1 MNQPVHHL
9 VTGPPEHGVTRCARQ
24 LSSATGSPVISSFRD
39 LPVDLPIHVHFTDRL
54 FGRTAREAAEVFVSE
69 AGRHRAP
76 ITVTLHDIPQ
86 ASDGAAFDARTEC
99 YRQVIDCVSGVVVSS
114 MHERLLLD
122 AVAQRP
128 VDIRVIPLPIH
139 SATTEP
145 EPEPHDTVR
154 NVVGVLG
161 FVYPGKGHEEV
172 LEAMRSLDTAVD
184 LLSIGSASPG
194 HEAMIDELACAA
206 VRVGR
211 SFDSTGFVPDA
222 DLDELLRS
230 IAIPVAFHRHVS
242 ASGSINS
249 WIAAGRRPLV
259 PRSRYV
265 EEIEANSPGTLWI
278 HENSVDGLA
287 AAMIEAVSHP
297 DRTWQQPGVVPY
309 PTLDRAAALYC
320 ALFREQSVPRAL
332 ELPDG
337 RWVVPGNRWDL
348 APPVDRNPSVSVV
361 IPYFEQQRQLGLV
374 LTALTAQTYPASCI
388 QVIVADDGSPV
399 APDVD
404 AFRAALD
411 ITVVRQSD
419 LGFRAAA
426 ARNLGASAAHGEI
439 LCFLDAD
446 TVPDSGYIAES
457 ARLLA
462 AVPDALAVG
471 RRRHAD
477 LGGWAAQDVAKWLG
491 GRSIGPPELTEPLWL
506 RDGYMHS
513 RDLLDADRRSYR
525 YIISAVMSCTR
536 QLFVEIGG
544 FDESIVGY
552 GGEDWDFA
560 HRAYDAGAV
569 LAHLPDAVAWHD
581 GPEWAERTGGDRER
595 KNVEAMMLAS
605 RITDPAA
612 RTHGLLYAIPEIVVV
627 VDSAG
632 HTSASL
638 LHTVGSV
645 LRERDCEVWIH
656 GADAAELRRPW
667 GDVDTR
673 VKLGLPSDTGR
684 SHAVV
689 HVRGPVLFGEYALRR
704 LLSSGADRTTVD
716 VGGTGVVEFSTSRTH
731 ARAARWAAPLG
742 RTPEDVVDAL
752 FGRTHRTGVEFGLSI
767 GEQQPNL
774 AW

>member
-1 MNQPVHHL
+1 MTHPVHHL
-9 VTGPPEHGVTRCARQ
+9 VTGPPEHGVVRCARE
-24 LSSATGSPVISSFRD
+24 LAAATASPMISD
-39 LPVDLPIHVHFTDRL
+39 LQELPSDVPVHIHFTDRL
-54 FGRTAREAAEVFVSE
+54 FGRTADEAADAFVS
-69 AGRHRAP
+69 AATRHRAP

-86 ASDGAAFDARTEC
+86 PSDGRAFDVRKDC
-99 YRQVIDCVSGVVVSS
+99 YRRVIDCASAVVVSS

-122 AVAQRP
+122 DVPHRR
-128 VDIRVIPLPIH
+128 VDVRVIPLPIDRATPPPGQRGTVL
-139 SATTEP
+139 SA
-145 EPEPHDTVR
+145 
-154 NVVGVLG
+154 VGVLG

-172 LEAMRSLDTAVD
+172 LAAMRSLDTAVD

-194 HEAMIDELACAA
+194 HETMIDELACTAKTL
-206 VRVGR
+206 GR

-230 IAIPVAFHRHVS
+230 IAIPVAFHRHLS

-259 PRSRYV
+259 PRGRYV

-287 AAMIEAVSHP
+287 AAMTDAMRRP
-297 DRTWQQPGVVPY
+297 DKTWQRPGVVPY
-309 PTLDRAAALYC
+309 PTLHQAAALYR
-320 ALFREQSVPRAL
+320 ALFREQRPSSAQ

-337 RWVVPGNRWDL
+337 RWVVPGNRWDS
-348 APPVDRNPSVSVV
+348 APAVDRAPLVSVV
-361 IPYFEQQRQLGLV
+361 IPYFEQQRRLAFV
-374 LTALTAQTYPASCI
+374 LTALTVQTYPAARI
-388 QVIVADDGSPV
+388 QVIVADDGSPE
-399 APDVD
+399 PPNVD
-404 AFRAALD
+404 AFRSMLD
-411 ITVVRQSD
+411 VTVVRQPD

-426 ARNLGASAAHGEI
+426 ARNLGASVAVGEI

-446 TVPDSGYIAES
+446 TVPEPGYVAES
-457 ARLLA
+457 ARLIS

-477 LGGWAAQDVAKWLG
+477 LDGWSGEDVREWLV
-491 GRSIGPPELTEPLWL
+491 GRSAGPPELPEPQWL
-506 RDGYMHS
+506 RDGYADS

-536 QLFVEIGG
+536 ELFTEIGG

-569 LAHLPDAVAWHD
+569 LAHLPRAIAWHD
-581 GPEWAERTGGDRER
+581 GPDWAERTGGDRER
-595 KNVEAMMLAS
+595 KNLEAMMLAS

-612 RTHGLLYAIPEIVVV
+612 RTHGLVYAVPEIVAF

-638 LHTVGSV
+638 LRTVGSV
-645 LRERDCEVWIH
+645 LRERDCAVWIH
-656 GADAAELRRPW
+656 GPAAAELRRPW
-667 GDVDTR
+667 GDIDPR
-673 VKLGLPSDTGR
+673 VNEGQPSDTGR

-689 HVRGPVLFGEYALRR
+689 HVRGPVLFGEQSLRR
-704 LLSSGADRTTVD
+704 MLASGADRMTVD
-716 VGGTGVVEFSTSRTH
+716 VGGTGVVEFCSSRSS
-731 ARAARWAAPLG
+731 ARAARWAPILGHAPQELA
-742 RTPEDVVDAL
+742 ESL
-752 FGRTHRTGVEFGLSI
+752 FGCSHRTGVEFGLSI
-767 GEQQPNL
+767 GEQQPHL

>member
-1 MNQPVHHL
+1 MTQPVHHL
-9 VTGPPEHGVTRCARQ
+9 VIGPPEHGVTRCARE
-24 LSSATGSPVISSFRD
+24 LASATASPVISSFES
-39 LPVDLPIHVHFTDRL
+39 LPVDIPIHVHFTDRL
-54 FGRTAREAAEVFVSE
+54 FGRTAGEAADAFVSAVE
-69 AGRHRAP
+69 RHRAP

-86 ASDGAAFDARTEC
+86 ASDGTAFEARTTC
-99 YRQVIDCVSGVVVSS
+99 YRRVMDCVSAVVVSS

-122 AVAQRP
+122 
-128 VDIRVIPLPIH
+128 DIARDRIDTRVIPLPIH
-139 SATTEP
+139 SAT
-145 EPEPHDTVR
+145 PHPGRRDAVR

-172 LEAMRSLDTAVD
+172 LQAMRSLDTAVD

-194 HEAMIDELACAA
+194 HETMIDELACAA
-206 VRVGR
+206 ARLGR

-230 IAIPVAFHRHVS
+230 IAIPVAFHRHLS

-259 PRSRYV
+259 PRGRYV

-287 AAMIEAVSHP
+287 AAMIEALDHP
-297 DRTWQQPGVVPY
+297 EKTWQQPGVVPY
-309 PTLDRAAALYC
+309 PTLHQAATLYS
-320 ALFREQSVPRAL
+320 ALFREQSAL
-332 ELPDG
+332 DAQELPDG

-348 APPVDRNPSVSVV
+348 VPPVDRNPSVSVV
-361 IPYFEQQRQLGLV
+361 IPYFEQQRRLELV
-374 LTALTAQTYPASCI
+374 LTALTVQTYPASRI

-404 AFRAALD
+404 AFRSALD
-411 ITVVRQSD
+411 ITVVRQAD

-446 TVPDSGYIAES
+446 TVPEPGYIVES
-457 ARLLA
+457 AQLLA
-462 AVPDALAVG
+462 ALPDALAVG

-477 LGGWAAQDVAKWLG
+477 LEGWTSRDVAEWLG
-491 GRSIGPPELTEPLWL
+491 GQSAGPPELTEPLWL
-506 RDGYMHS
+506 RDGYAHS

-525 YIISAVMSCTR
+525 YIISAVMSCSR
-536 QLFVEIGG
+536 DLFTEIGG

-560 HRAYDAGAV
+560 HRAYDAGAL
-569 LAHLPDAVAWHD
+569 LAHLPRAVAWHD

-595 KNVEAMMLAS
+595 KNLEAMMLAS

-612 RTHGLLYAIPEIVVV
+612 RTHGLVYAVPEIVVV
-627 VDSAG
+627 VESAG

-645 LRERDCEVWIH
+645 LRERDCVVWIH
-656 GADAAELRRPW
+656 GTDAAELRRPW
-667 GDVDTR
+667 GDVDPR
-673 VKLGLPSDTGR
+673 VKQGQPSDTGR

-689 HVRGPVLFGEYALRR
+689 HVRGPVLFGEHALRR
-704 LLSSGADRTTVD
+704 LLATGADRMTVD
-716 VGGTGVVEFSTSRTH
+716 VGGSGVVEFSTSRSN
-731 ARAARWAAPLG
+731 ARAARWAAALE
-742 RTPEDVVDAL
+742 RTPEDVADAL
-752 FGRTHRTGVEFGLSI
+752 FGHKHRTGVEFGLSI

>member
-1 MNQPVHHL
+1 MTQAVHHL
-9 VTGPPEHGVTRCARQ
+9 VVGPPEHGVIRCARE
-24 LSSATGSPVISSFRD
+24 LAFATASPVISDFED
-39 LPVDLPIHVHFTDRL
+39 LPIDIPIHVHFTDRL
-54 FGRTAREAAEVFVSE
+54 FGRTATEAADAFVSIVE
-69 AGRHRAP
+69 RHRAP
-76 ITVTLHDIPQ
+76 VTVTLHDIPQ
-86 ASDGAAFDARTEC
+86 ASDGTAFEARTTC
-99 YRQVIDCVSGVVVSS
+99 YRRVMGCVSAVVVSS

-122 AVAQRP
+122 DIANRP
-128 VDIRVIPLPIH
+128 IDVRVVPLPIH
-139 SATTEP
+139 SATP
-145 EPEPHDTVR
+145 RPGQRAAMR

-172 LEAMRSLDTAVD
+172 LEAMRPLDNAVD

-194 HEAMIDELACAA
+194 HETMIDELTGAA
-206 VRVGR
+206 EKLGR

-230 IAIPVAFHRHVS
+230 ISIPVAFHRHLS

-259 PRSRYV
+259 PRGRYV

-287 AAMIEAVSHP
+287 AAMTEALDHP

-309 PTLDRAAALYC
+309 PTLHQAAALYS
-320 ALFREQSVPRAL
+320 ALFRERCERTIQ

-337 RWVVPGNRWDL
+337 RWVIPGNRWDL
-348 APPVDRNPSVSVV
+348 VPPVDRNPSVSVV
-361 IPYFEQQRQLGLV
+361 IPYFEQQRQLELV
-374 LTALTAQTYPASCI
+374 LTALTVQSYPGSRI
-388 QVIVADDGSPV
+388 QVIVADDGSAI

-404 AFRAALD
+404 AFRSTLD
-411 ITVVRQSD
+411 VTVVRQSD

-439 LCFLDAD
+439 LFFLDAD
-446 TVPDSGYIAES
+446 TVPEPGYIAES

-462 AVPDALAVG
+462 ALPDALAVG

-477 LGGWAAQDVAKWLG
+477 MAGWTSSDVAEWLG
-491 GRSIGPPELTEPLWL
+491 GRSAGPPELKEPRWL
-506 RDGYMHS
+506 RDGYAGS

-536 QLFVEIGG
+536 QLFTEIGG

-560 HRAYDAGAV
+560 HRAYDSGAV
-569 LAHLPDAVAWHD
+569 LAHLPRAVAWHD

-595 KNVEAMMLAS
+595 KNLEAMTLAS

-612 RTHGLLYAIPEIVVV
+612 RTHGLIYAVPEIVVV
-627 VDSAG
+627 VNSAG
-632 HTSASL
+632 HSSASL
-638 LHTVGSV
+638 LRTVGSV
-645 LRERDCEVWIH
+645 LRGSDCELWLQ
-656 GADAAELRRPW
+656 GPDAAELRRPW
-667 GDVDTR
+667 GDVDPR
-673 VKLGLPSDTGR
+673 VKHGQPNDTGR

-689 HVRGPVLFGEYALRR
+689 QVHGPVLFGKYALRR
-704 LLSSGADRTTVD
+704 MLATGADRMIVD
-716 VGGTGVVEFSTSRTH
+716 VGGTGVVELSTSRAN
-731 ARAARWAAPLG
+731 ARAARWAAALG
-742 RTPEDVVDAL
+742 RTPEDVADDM
-752 FGRTHRTGVEFGLSI
+752 FGRMHRTGVEFGLSI